1 VDWDWRGD
9 WRGWIGI
16 VGYGRMVGEG
26 GLGLLDM
33 VGWDWRGWITDK
45 QLLKNYFCLIIII
58 LTCK

>member
-1 VDWDWRGD
+1 MVGWY
-9 WRGWIGI
+9 WRGWI

-45 QLLKNYFCLIIII
+45 QLLKNYFV
-58 LTCK
+58 